1 MARIPDTP
9 ENVQKCI
16 CGGCPSYDQCMRDKE
31 EILYC
36 ARTKSSCEIVKNGC
50 LCGACPLTSEFDL
63 DKLYYCEIG
72 AAE

>member
-1 MARIPDTP
+1 MAKVPDTQ

-16 CGGCPSYDQCMRDKE
+16 CGGCPSYDQCMRDKD

-36 ARTKSSCEIVKNGC
+36 ARGKSKCEIVKNGC
-50 LCGACPLTSEFDL
+50 RCGSCPLTPEFDL
-63 DKLYYCEIG
+63 DRLYYCATG